1 MTRTLRYLLIAA
13 AFTVSMLLFLLA
25 TVSDNTLLFETYY
38 SWIVGANVLVG
49 SALFLL
55 VLFLLARLISR
66 YRRNR
71 FGSRLM
77 TRLVFMFTL
86 IGVLPGLVIYL
97 VSVQFVSRSIESWF
111 NVKVE
116 TALESGLTLGRSAL
130 DASLKDLRQKARVVA
145 AELSEM
151 SDSMLAAQLART
163 ITQSTQ

>member
-71 FGSRLM
+71 L
-77 TRLVFMFTL
+77 
-86 IGVLPGLVIYL
+86 GLV
-97 VSVQFVSRSIESWF
+97 
-111 NVKVE
+111 
-116 TALESGLTLGRSAL
+116 
-130 DASLKDLRQKARVVA
+130 
-145 AELSEM
+145 
-151 SDSMLAAQLART
+151 
-163 ITQSTQ
+163 